1 MVFSF
6 GSTFLLFHAVCYR
19 NFTLQDE
26 AANLTTNTLGLER
39 KRPSQAPTPL
49 SATEFIV
56 SNRYVKLG
64 DPLSRPSLAFFPDS
78 TWKHQDD
85 AMMLNQPWARPPLSF
100 KSSSQTLLGILL
112 VCFEVDGRQRRSGS
126 NWIQNF
132 DGHIPL
138 NSDSSKSRGGDC
150 VDIEGTSDEGLA
162 RGRL

>member
-56 SNRYVKLG
+56 SNRYETLAGV
-64 DPLSRPSLAFFPDS
+64 LSRFYMETP
-78 TWKHQDD
+78 
-85 AMMLNQPWARPPLSF
+85 R
-100 KSSSQTLLGILL
+100 
-112 VCFEVDGRQRRSGS
+112 
-126 NWIQNF
+126 
-132 DGHIPL
+132 
-138 NSDSSKSRGGDC
+138 
-150 VDIEGTSDEGLA
+150 
-162 RGRL
+162 